1 MLYFLFLWWLMVAH
15 IVGNVHRSF
24 VLYDKVFFKSFAD
37 FLIGPIVPWLLNFR
51 EFIFSGYKSFRRYC
65 MWFENISFQSM
76 AFLSVLKINSFI
88 KIGIFRNTTLIKK
101 LSASPKKIICS
112 VSFFLN
118 FKQVH
123 FIFWMDDVLISWLRT
138 LCLSH
143 EYFILCFLL
152 KVL

>member
-1 MLYFLFLWWLMVAH
+1 MVAH

-37 FLIGPIVPWLLNFR
+37 FLIGPIVSCGILENSFSLGTSPSGDTVCDLKIFPSSLWLF
-51 EFIFSGYKSFRRYC
+51 
-65 MWFENISFQSM
+65 
-76 AFLSVLKINSFI
+76 FLSFLKINSFI
-88 KIGIFRNTTLIKK
+88 KIGIVRNTTLIKK

-123 FIFWMDDVLISWLRT
+123 CIFWMDDVLISWLRT

>member
-1 MLYFLFLWWLMVAH
+1 MVAH

-37 FLIGPIVPWLLNFR
+37 FLIRPIVSWLLNFR

-65 MWFENISFQSM
+65 MYLKIFPSSLWLF
-76 AFLSVLKINSFI
+76 FLSFLKINSFI

-123 FIFWMDDVLISWLRT
+123 YIFWMDDVLISWLRT

-152 KVL
+152 KVF

>member
-1 MLYFLFLWWLMVAH
+1 MFTVPLSFMIKCFSSLLLIFWLDRLFPDCWILENSFSLDISPSGDTVCDLKIFPSSLWL
-15 IVGNVHRSF
+15 F
-24 VLYDKVFFKSFAD
+24 
-37 FLIGPIVPWLLNFR
+37 
-51 EFIFSGYKSFRRYC
+51 
-65 MWFENISFQSM
+65 
-76 AFLSVLKINSFI
+76 FLSFLKINSFI